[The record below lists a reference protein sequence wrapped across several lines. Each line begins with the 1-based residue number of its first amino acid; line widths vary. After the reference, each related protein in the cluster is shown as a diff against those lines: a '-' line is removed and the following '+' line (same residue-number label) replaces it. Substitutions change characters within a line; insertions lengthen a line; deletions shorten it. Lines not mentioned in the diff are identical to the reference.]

1 MANALPED
9 ARQFYSPED
18 FTTQIREYVRCKQTI
33 DMMDTRSKELREKLF
48 AALDSVGE
56 EDTNGNIIIQLD
68 KAIDGVVRLEKQRR
82 VSRKLNEALA
92 ETLIDEKGLG
102 DTLYETKRVINEEAL
117 MAAYYN
123 GDITEEELD
132 EMFPV
137 SVTWAL
143 RTAKK

>member
-1 MANALPED
+1 
-9 ARQFYSPED
+9 
-18 FTTQIREYVRCKQTI
+18 
-33 DMMDTRSKELREKLF
+33 MMDTRSKELREKLF